1 MAVSDTSPHNSS
13 SRFPVWSPLLVM
25 TAVLLTGLV
34 IGWGSTT
41 LPTGYFVLFAAAMVV
56 CTLFVEPR
64 GLFLTV
70 ASFPLWFVVG
80 TFIIARI
87 AAPSGGSAK
96 AKLAT
101 SAYPIVQHYLWLA
114 VTMLICVL
122 LAAVRWWRYR
132 EGVDRARAR
141 ATQRR
146 RRQSDAN
153 RSNEELSQRA
163 RSRAAHR
170 RSATS
175 GKNVPFDPA
184 RFQQRRAEGSRSY
197 SREDLRA
204 SSERRRG
211 VPGRADERSTQRYR
225 SSEFSS
231 RYSTGYS
238 SPADGESR
246 FGRSD
251 YDNRRSPLPRSRHT
265 GTGRASAEDRD
276 H

>member
-1 MAVSDTSPHNSS
+1 
-13 SRFPVWSPLLVM
+13 
-25 TAVLLTGLV
+25 VL
-34 IGWGSTT
+34 S
-41 LPTGYFVLFAAAMVV
+41 
-56 CTLFVEPR
+56 
-64 GLFLTV
+64 
-70 ASFPLWFVVG
+70 
-80 TFIIARI
+80 
-87 AAPSGGSAK
+87 
-96 AKLAT
+96 T
-101 SAYPIVQHYLWLA
+101 SAFPRVLYYLWLA

-122 LAAVRWWRYR
+122 LAAVRWGLYR
-132 EGVDRARAR
+132 ESADRARAG

-153 RSNEELSQRA
+153 RSKEELSQRA

-175 GKNVPFDPA
+175 GKNGPFAPA
-184 RFQQRRAEGSRSY
+184 RVQQRRAEGSRSY
-197 SREDLRA
+197 SREELRA

-211 VPGRADERSTQRYR
+211 VPGRTDAVPTQRYR

-238 SPADGESR
+238 SPADGDSR

-251 YDNRRSPLPRSRHT
+251 YDNRRSTLPRSRHT